1 MFENI
6 LLHPLFLG
14 GVGGVIFMAANYLY
28 LTRNQRL
35 QPVKWDYLFPLIAG
49 LGSGAGYMLLGP
61 LGAAVVP
68 ILPSLATVWPTEAK
82 IIWSRIWSEVKPLS
96 RFVASQVQLPAEAQA
111 ALEAQEMQA
120 VQEYT
125 KQQDEL
131 KRLSDLLL
139 KMCRDH
145 PDCKGCPYLN
155 ANIPTRCDI
164 KGAFASIGVSNDI
177 VKAFQGIISKEMTFF
192 KAEVQSALAG
202 LRSELE
208 KAYRWNTWQAKI
220 IQAVAYYGIAAII
233 MAFINWSTIQAL
245 LQSII

>member
-1 MFENI
+1 VFET

-14 GVGGVIFMAANYLY
+14 GVGGLIFMAANHIY
-28 LTRNQRL
+28 LTRNQKL
-35 QPVKWDYLFPLIAG
+35 KPVKWDYFFPLIAG

-61 LGAAVVP
+61 LGAALTP
-68 ILPSLATVWPTEAK
+68 ILPAIAAVWPTEAK
-82 IIWSRIWSEVKPLS
+82 LIWSRIWGEVRPLS
-96 RFVASQVQLPAEAQA
+96 RFVAGAVELSPEARA

-120 VQEYT
+120 VQEYA

-155 ANIPTRCDI
+155 VNLPTRCDI
-164 KGAFASIGVSNDI
+164 KAAFASIGVSNDI
-177 VKAFQGIISKEMTFF
+177 VKAMQGIIAREMTFF
-192 KAEVQSALAG
+192 KAEMQDALAG
-202 LRSELE
+202 LRNELE

-220 IQAVAYYGIAAII
+220 IQAIAYYGIAAII
-233 MAFINWSTIQAL
+233 MAFINWSTIQ
-245 LQSII
+245 SILAGLI